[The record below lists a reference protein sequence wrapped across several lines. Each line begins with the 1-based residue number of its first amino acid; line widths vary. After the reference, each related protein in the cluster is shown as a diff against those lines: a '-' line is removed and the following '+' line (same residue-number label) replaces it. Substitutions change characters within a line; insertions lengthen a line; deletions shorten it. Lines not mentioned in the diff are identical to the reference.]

1 MRCPA
6 EALRGLP
13 QASRGSTEKLK
24 RVLIRGMSPA
34 RLTPPRPA
42 RRGTARRVAG
52 AASELEAAGG
62 GGPEAPVAGLA
73 ASQLRRIR
81 RIVDAAVRLAEEGG
95 FEGMRLRDV
104 ADASEVA
111 LGTLYKYFR
120 SKEEILLFALSEEV
134 ARLEAGLG
142 RQPIEDR
149 STLDRVTTLFQ
160 RATAGLV
167 RRPQLARAILRS
179 ISAGDGELA
188 VQIAGFH
195 LRVTRL
201 IVAALRG
208 ESADLSAPVESFAGT
223 ERERQVAFVLM
234 NFWFASLSG
243 WAGGLH
249 TAKTVSEQVRTAAAL
264 LLGES

>member
-1 MRCPA
+1 MTAARP
-6 EALRGLP
+6 
-13 QASRGSTEKLK
+13 
-24 RVLIRGMSPA
+24 SPKQPT
-34 RLTPPRPA
+34 RRSGGRRPA
-42 RRGTARRVAG
+42 SAN
-52 AASELEAAGG
+52 ASNDTLENGSA
-62 GGPEAPVAGLA
+62 EAPVAGLA

-81 RIVDAAVRLAEEGG
+81 RIVDVAVGLAEEGG

-120 SKEEILLFALSEEV
+120 SKEQILLFALTEEIGRV
-134 ARLEAGLG
+134 EQALAQRPVEGRTPLE
-142 RQPIEDR
+142 RI
-149 STLDRVTTLFQ
+149 STFFQ
-160 RATAGLV
+160 RTTTGLV

-179 ISAGDGELA
+179 ISAGDGDLA

-208 ESADLSAPVESFAGT
+208 ETPDLTDPVEAFAGS

-249 TAKTVSEQVRTAAAL
+249 SVKTVAEQVRTAAAL